1 MMDDFEG
8 TSLRPTNAELQQL
21 FLAATR
27 ACGEATID
35 VVDTGTQLWARAV
48 FERTG
53 DVRPGDTLRSG
64 VAMRTLG
71 EEVLVHPFVLREICI
86 NGAVRAHATS
96 TRCISRQRIDASTQS
111 AHAYSLDV
119 LREELTRAVQGCAA
133 PATFAEGVD
142 EMRAALEADAEAV
155 LAALGFSR
163 ILASLGSSANA
174 QLVYRIIARLMR
186 HLAQAGGRD
195 RTAFAF
201 GNALTAAGRDAQL
214 PAARWALEEYGAA
227 VFAASRSPAAPP
239 VATLGGRALADPR
252 ASGR

>member
-8 TSLRPTNAELQQL
+8 TSLRPTNAELQDL

-27 ACGEATID
+27 TCGEATID
-35 VVDTGTQLWARAV
+35 VLDTGTQLWARAV
-48 FERTG
+48 FERSG
-53 DVRPGDTLRSG
+53 EVRPGDKLRSG

-71 EEVLVHPFVLREICI
+71 DDVYVHPFILREICI

-96 TRCISRQRIDASTQS
+96 TRCIARQRIDASTQS

-119 LREELTRAVQGCAA
+119 LGEELTQAVQGCAA
-133 PATFAEGVD
+133 PATFSEGID

-155 LAALGFSR
+155 IDGLRFAR
-163 ILASLGSSANA
+163 ILASLGNSPKA
-174 QLVYRIIARLMR
+174 QLVYRIISRLTR
-186 HLAQAGGRD
+186 QLAQAGGRD

-227 VFAASRSPAAPP
+227 VFGASLSPASPP